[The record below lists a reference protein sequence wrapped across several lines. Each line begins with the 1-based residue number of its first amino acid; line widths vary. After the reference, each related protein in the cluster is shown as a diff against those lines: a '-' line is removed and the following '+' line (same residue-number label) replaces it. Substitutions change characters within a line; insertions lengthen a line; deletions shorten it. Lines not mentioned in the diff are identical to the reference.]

1 MPEGNGWDADPYTVR
16 VRDGWL
22 LMIWQNAPVTIA
34 WPAPSELAQLNYQST
49 RLVGEGV
56 ALSRLAGG
64 IGTRGPGESKLEI
77 NRRRIRERMTELRRQ
92 SLKPIED
99 DTETAEE
106 NIINY
111 EKTIAELQ
119 AKMIKAAENLEFEE
133 AAALRDR
140 IRKLE
145 KEMSE

>member
-1 MPEGNGWDADPYTVR
+1 MTGCNVVDEDWNSYSTTVVVEPIDA
-16 VRDGWL
+16 GML
-22 LMIWQNAPVTIA
+22 
-34 WPAPSELAQLNYQST
+34 
-49 RLVGEGV
+49 
-56 ALSRLAGG
+56 
-64 IGTRGPGESKLEI
+64 
-77 NRRRIRERMTELRRQ
+77 
-92 SLKPIED
+92 LKPIED

>member
-1 MPEGNGWDADPYTVR
+1 M
-16 VRDGWL
+16 
-22 LMIWQNAPVTIA
+22 
-34 WPAPSELAQLNYQST
+34 
-49 RLVGEGV
+49 
-56 ALSRLAGG
+56 
-64 IGTRGPGESKLEI
+64 K
-77 NRRRIRERMTELRRQ
+77 
-92 SLKPIED
+92 D